1 VLDLGGGGGGCSM
14 RRDDASMTKNQQR
27 CNARARTKHPRG
39 EVAHV
44 RQSTRGSVTIGTGG
58 AS

>member
-1 VLDLGGGGGGCSM
+1 M
-14 RRDDASMTKNQQR
+14 RRDDASMTKNQQQ